1 MYPPVNRL
9 HRTSIGRT
17 DLTVPALG
25 FGAASVGNL
34 YRAMSDEAARATLQC
49 ALDNGI
55 ALFDTAPHYGQ
66 GLSERRV
73 GAAVSGHDVIL
84 STKVGR
90 VLKPAG
96 PYVPGTERHGFI
108 DGDPYEPVFDYSY
121 DGVMRSFDDSR
132 QRLGGAPI
140 GILLAHDLGVV
151 THGDAH
157 AHHLKAFLDGGYRA
171 MSELKDSGQVQAI
184 GLGVNEWQIC
194 EEILSHADIDVVLL
208 AGRYTLLE
216 QTALS
221 SFLPL
226 CERREVSVLAAGVFN
241 SGILSGGTAYNYA
254 PAPEAVRSRVQALK
268 AVCDSHD
275 VPLSAVAL
283 QFPLAHPAIAGAVVG
298 MASPTEVTQNI
309 DWFDRSIPAGLWS
322 DLKAENLLPDDA
334 PTPAPE
340 KVHT

>member
-1 MYPPVNRL
+1 MTRFP
-9 HRTSIGRT
+9 RTSIGST
-17 DLTVPALG
+17 GLAVPALG

-34 YRAMSDEAARATLQC
+34 YRAMSDAAARETLQC
-49 ALDNGI
+49 ALDQGI

-73 GAAVSGHDVIL
+73 GAVISGHDVVL

-90 VLKPAG
+90 VLKPTT
-96 PYVPGTERHGFI
+96 PHDRGTERYGFI
-108 DGDPYEPVFDYSY
+108 DGDPYEPEFDYSY
-121 DGVMRSFDDSR
+121 DGVMRAFNDSR
-132 QRLGGAPI
+132 HRLGGAPVD
-140 GILLAHDLGVV
+140 ILLAHDLGEV

-157 AHHLKAFLDGGYRA
+157 AHHLKAFLDGGYHAMRA
-171 MSELKDSGQVQAI
+171 LKDGGQIRAI

-194 EEILSHADIDVVLL
+194 EEILGHADIDVVLL

-226 CERREVSVLAAGVFN
+226 CERRGVSVLAAGVFN

-254 PAPEAVRSRVQALK
+254 PAPETVRSRVQALK
-268 AVCDSHD
+268 AVCDSHN
-275 VPLSAVAL
+275 VPLAAVAL
-283 QFPLAHPAIAGAVVG
+283 QFPLAHPAIAGAIVG
-298 MASPTEVTQNI
+298 MASPAEVTQNI
-309 DWFDRSIPAGLWS
+309 DWFNRSIPAGLWS
-322 DLKAENLLPDDA
+322 DLKAETLLPDDA

>member
-1 MYPPVNRL
+1 MPSV
-9 HRTSIGRT
+9 RTHIGNT
-17 DLTVPALG
+17 GLTVPALG
-25 FGAASVGNL
+25 FGSASVGNL
-34 YRAMSDEAARATLQC
+34 YRAMSDEAAQTTLQC
-49 ALDNGI
+49 ALDKDI

-73 GAAVSGHDVIL
+73 GAAVKGHDIVL

-90 VLKPAG
+90 VLKPIVPQA
-96 PYVPGTERHGFI
+96 PGTERHGFI
-108 DGDPYEPVFDYSY
+108 DGDPFEPEFDYTY
-121 DGVMRSFDDSR
+121 DGVMRSFSDSR
-132 QRLGGAPI
+132 QRLSGATI
-140 GILLAHDLGVV
+140 DILLAHDLGRV
-151 THGDAH
+151 THGDGH

-171 MSELKDSGQVQAI
+171 MRELRDSGQVKAI
-184 GLGVNEWQIC
+184 GLGVNEWQVC
-194 EEILSHADIDVVLL
+194 EEVLGHADLDIVLL

-226 CERREVSVLAAGVFN
+226 CERRGVSVLAAGVFN

-254 PAPEAVRSRVQALK
+254 PAPETVRSRVEALK
-268 AVCDSHD
+268 AVCVSHD

-283 QFPLAHPAIAGAVVG
+283 QFPLAHTAIAGAVVG
-298 MASPTEVTQNI
+298 MASPAEVTQNI